1 MNKESSS
8 DLSSNKTLGHQ
19 VVGTT
24 GGINAELRVL
34 LCTNVD
40 LSLDYE
46 GIYQVM
52 KRFGT
57 INRIKMKISG
67 NKSFDC
73 YTTFDN
79 SSSANLACKEL
90 RGHNL
95 NGSILGTKLY
105 NSKNLNN
112 EDFDFVPKILDRS
125 EAKSTE
131 RNPPIAT
138 WHVATYREGRDNFI
152 RASESI
158 QSKVGNIPHGN
169 MKRYGKN
176 ILIKAGNLTQ
186 ASMLSNFKPSTS
198 GNIQSITPHR
208 TFSTL
213 KGVIFL
219 KDLYD
224 FSEEE
229 ILE

>member
-8 DLSSNKTLGHQ
+8 DLSSNKTRGHQ
-19 VVGTT
+19 GVGTT

-57 INRIKMKISG
+57 INRIKLKISG

-105 NSKNLNN
+105 NSKNLDN

-138 WHVATYREGRDNFI
+138 
-152 RASESI
+152 
-158 QSKVGNIPHGN
+158 
-169 MKRYGKN
+169 
-176 ILIKAGNLTQ
+176 
-186 ASMLSNFKPSTS
+186 
-198 GNIQSITPHR
+198 
-208 TFSTL
+208 
-213 KGVIFL
+213 
-219 KDLYD
+219 
-224 FSEEE
+224 
-229 ILE
+229 